1 MPDPVK
7 YKSVGLSVE
16 FYNKLNWLAKMERRC
31 LGQELGLLI
40 DREIE
45 RVKRLAHIN
54 AA

>member
-1 MPDPVK
+1 MSDPLK
-7 YKSVGLSVE
+7 YKSVGFSVE
-16 FYNKLNWLAKMERRC
+16 FYNKLNWLEKMERRC